1 MNVSVLYPQY
11 EATVWWPLSLG
22 YSSGVERFPNMHN
35 PQFPAL
41 QKQTT
46 KTGSKL
52 LHRRRAHGTES
63 FPPSTS
69 CLLDLC
75 HNLAETVPAATALTK
90 GRDYVVHGS
99 SSRGGVLWN
108 CEEDADAGGN
118 ARTLALKISQGL
130 NISQRVGQQIFWLC
144 RHRAWMHQ
152 PSCVLQRENS
162 RYNVQRVHR
171 QRGQSLRQHE
181 QAWLKRDHRTG
192 HCKCPSQS
200 QITFSFRNT
209 EISPTQEYLKISTRH
224 NLYTKC
230 SQFKSSV
237 WWVLQTHK
245 P

>member
-75 HNLAETVPAATALTK
+75 HSLAETVPAATALTK
-90 GRDYVVHGS
+90 GRDSVVHGS

-118 ARTLALKISQGL
+118 ARTLSLKISQGL

-144 RHRAWMHQ
+144 RDRGWMHQ

-162 RYNVQRVHR
+162 RYNVHKCAACPQTAGTKPEAAWASLAETWPQDWPLQVPKSVTDNIFIPKHR
-171 QRGQSLRQHE
+171 
-181 QAWLKRDHRTG
+181 
-192 HCKCPSQS
+192 
-200 QITFSFRNT
+200 
-209 EISPTQEYLKISTRH
+209 
-224 NLYTKC
+224 NLPN
-230 SQFKSSV
+230 SRIFENFNEA
-237 WWVLQTHK
+237 
-245 P
+245 